1 MAVSRRSLFRA
12 AALAGGSGFTAVAQQ
27 EPLGP
32 VAAAHGVTL
41 SEERLRALA
50 PVLARRK
57 AQWQTVRDYV
67 IDDRVGPTQ
76 GILDGGE

>member
-1 MAVSRRSLFRA
+1 MAVSRRRMIQA
-12 AALAGGSGFTAVAQQ
+12 AALAGGSGLTAAAQQ

-32 VAAAHGVTL
+32 VAAAHGVAL

-57 AQWQTVRDYV
+57 AQWQTLRDYV

-76 GILDGGE
+76 GILDGGQ